1 MKGSVGSCRAGAF
14 AQAQRPA
21 RACQNGPDIDDNEE
35 PAWN

>member
-1 MKGSVGSCRAGAF
+1 MKDSVGSRHASAF

-21 RACQNGPDIDDNEE
+21 HACQNGADIDDNEE